1 MVLPRE
7 QMLLMS
13 NLLNVSEYK
22 PDYIER
28 QAEPCP
34 HCDGVAY
41 ERTNRYLFRCLNY
54 ECGRYW

>member
-1 MVLPRE
+1 
-7 QMLLMS
+7 MLLVS